1 MYIFLSTMN
10 KIVNF
15 KFSTYR
21 QISDISAPKP
31 VEICLTVNQH

>member
-21 QISDISAPKP
+21 QISDIAPKP